1 MNSQDTLP
9 RQKLLIVGCGYTGL
23 RIVERV
29 WSLDP
34 RKEITALVRRGSRV
48 QELNQHHIPTLAWDL
63 DRPGTQETKNTL
75 NDQMIGGV
83 ILYSTPPLREGDSDL
98 RIKRFLSSI
107 QVPIKRFIYLSTTG
121 VYGNCNG
128 EWVDEKRPINPQNDR
143 SKRRADAEQQV
154 VQWCEARRVSWTIL
168 RIAGIYGPNRLPVG
182 QSKNGDTVV
191 KAAEAPFG
199 NHIHVDDLVRACV
212 VLIQTEDGRDEIF
225 NVSDGEPRRSG
236 DLRRVVAKEAGI
248 SPPKEIGIDEAHN
261 TFSEMRLSFAV
272 ESRRIVNERFRDLLG
287 GVLLYPSLEIGVAK
301 SLEEQNV

>member
-1 MNSQDTLP
+1 MNKQDTLP

-23 RIVERV
+23 RVVERV

-34 RKEITALVRRGSRV
+34 RKDVTALVRRASRV
-48 QELNQHHIPTLAWDL
+48 QELNKRHIPTLAWDL
-63 DRPGTQETKNTL
+63 DRPGVQETKNTI

-83 ILYSTPPLREGDSDL
+83 VLYSTPPLRDGQTDQ

-128 EWVDEKRPINPQNDR
+128 EWVDENRPINPQNDR
-143 SKRRADAEQQV
+143 SRRRADAEEQV
-154 VQWCEARRVSWTIL
+154 IQWCQAHNVAWSIL
-168 RIAGIYGPNRLPVG
+168 RIAGIYGPHRLPVR
-182 QSKNGDTVV
+182 QAKHGDTVV
-191 KAAEAPFG
+191 KAGEAPFG
-199 NHIHVDDLVRACV
+199 NHIHVEDLVRACV
-212 VLIQTEDGRDEIF
+212 VLIQTEDGQNTIF

-236 DLRRVVAKEAGI
+236 DLRRVLAKETGA
-248 SPPKEIGIDEAHN
+248 PAPTEIGIDEAYD

-272 ESRRIVNERFRDLLG
+272 ESRRINNERFRDLLG

-301 SLEEQNV
+301 SLEEENG